1 MNKRGAWI
9 LNTKTA
15 VVQKPKRK
23 KIKKN
28 ELELYSLCLIPLLSL
43 FIFNYIPMF
52 GIIIAFKDYRYN
64 LGILGSKWVGF
75 NNFKFFFESD
85 TFTTILWNTL
95 FMNLIFIV
103 VGIIAS
109 VLVAIL
115 LFEIR
120 SRNATKVYQTM
131 LITPNFLSWVIV
143 SYMVYAFL
151 NPQYGLVNG
160 LLKLMGREA
169 IDWYATPGA
178 WPVILTI
185 ASVWKHVGMDSVV
198 YYAALMG
205 LDTSLF
211 EAAEVDGANKVQ
223 VTMKIVIPMLI
234 PLISVLTILKIGN
247 IFRADF
253 GLFYQV
259 TRNVGLLYSKT
270 DVIDTYIFRTMR
282 VVGDMGMGSAVG
294 LEQSLVGFILVI
306 ATNAAAKKI
315 DPDTA
320 LF

>member
-1 MNKRGAWI
+1 MNKRGAWN

-15 VVQKPKRK
+15 VGQTRK
-23 KIKKN
+23 KKRLKKN
-28 ELELYSLCLIPLLSL
+28 ELELYSLCIIPLLSL

-64 LGILGSKWVGF
+64 LGILGSRWVGF
-75 NNFKFFFESD
+75 NNFKFFFETG
-85 TFTTILWNTL
+85 TFKTILWNTL
-95 FMNLIFIV
+95 SMNMIFIV
-103 VGIIAS
+103 VGTAS
-109 VLVAIL
+109 AILVAIL
-115 LFEIR
+115 LFEIS
-120 SRNATKVYQTM
+120 SRNATKVYQTL
-131 LITPNFLSWVIV
+131 LITPNFLSWVVV

-151 NPQYGLVNG
+151 NPQYGLINV
-160 LLKLMGREA
+160 LLKHMGKEA
-169 IDWYATPGA
+169 VDWYAKPNA

-185 ASVWKHVGMDSVV
+185 SSVWKGVGMDSVV

-211 EAAEVDGANKVQ
+211 EAAEVDGASKFQ
-223 VTMKIVIPMLI
+223 VTMKIIVPLLI

-253 GLFYQV
+253 GLFYQL

-282 VVGDMGMGSAVG
+282 VVGDMGMSSAVG
-294 LEQSLVGFILVI
+294 LMQSVVGFILVML
-306 ATNAAAKKI
+306 TNHISKKI
-315 DPDTA
+315 NPDNA